1 VSFIPRT
8 VQKAISV
15 NGLSQLRNVMS
26 VFLKLDNHKFD
37 STETIAVLQV
47 FFLSVMQKCLADCS
61 GFLCQFL
68 VDDKWCVLIEQLLS
82 SLAMNSHHAEGSSRD
97 RVRVN
102 LVGSTTAQ

>member
-26 VFLKLDNHKFD
+26 VFLKLDNRKFD
-37 STETIAVLQV
+37 STETIAILQV
-47 FFLSVMQKCLADCS
+47 FFLSIMQKCLADCS

-68 VDDKWCVLIEQLLS
+68 VDDI
-82 SLAMNSHHAEGSSRD
+82 NSHHAEGSSRD